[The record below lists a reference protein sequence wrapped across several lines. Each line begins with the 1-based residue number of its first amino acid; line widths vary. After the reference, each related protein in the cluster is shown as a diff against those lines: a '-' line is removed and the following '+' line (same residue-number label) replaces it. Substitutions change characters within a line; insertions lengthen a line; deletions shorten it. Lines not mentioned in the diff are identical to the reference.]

1 MCGDFGLIAMRACEA
16 EILIIP
22 GLGGSEPEHWQ
33 SRWEAKLP
41 SARRVVQ
48 DDWERPELAAWRG
61 RIAEEVEC
69 AERPVVLVAH
79 SLGVLAAAHAAPL
92 FAKGANGS
100 KVKGAFMVAPPSQN
114 ILSMFDTVDPAFLAF
129 PSEPL
134 AFPTL
139 LIASRDDKYSSF
151 AESEAFAKVLGAK
164 MVDAGFS
171 GHINSESG
179 HGPWPEGLMCLAAFL
194 KGL

>member
-1 MCGDFGLIAMRACEA
+1 MCGDFGLIAMRASEA
-16 EILIIP
+16 EILMIP

-48 DDWERPELAAWRG
+48 DDWERPELAAWCG
-61 RIAEEVEC
+61 RIVEEVER
-69 AERPVVLVAH
+69 AASPVVLLAH

-100 KVKGAFMVAPPSQN
+100 KVVGAFMVAPPSQN
-114 ILSMFDTVDPAFLAF
+114 ILPIFDTVDPSFLT
-129 PSEPL
+129 PPREPL
-134 AFPTL
+134 AFPAVL
-139 LIASRDDKYSSF
+139 VASRDDKYSSF
-151 AESEAFAKVLGAK
+151 ADSEAFAKVLGAK
-164 MVDAGFS
+164 LIDAGYS

-194 KGL
+194 KTL